1 MTSRASAAAHRA
13 VSLDPRG
20 RAAGICS
27 WVRQRKTVRSRTA
40 TDLVDLALLTVR
52 GGRPDRAG
60 WPGCASIDYSR
71 WPGYDSLAVHPDD
84 PKVYLS
90 GAGALL
96 DVPPDVTAVV
106 SLCRVGREQVPARLR
121 GMHVEFRLLDTTA
134 ADNPNLEYVIDD
146 AARTILRWRQ
156 DGETVLLHCVA
167 AHSRTPTV
175 AARYGALIGHPQ
187 HRALQEVCAALPDA
201 NPNPHLV
208 TALNRLAA
216 NAPKRER

>member
-1 MTSRASAAAHRA
+1 M
-13 VSLDPRG
+13 
-20 RAAGICS
+20 
-27 WVRQRKTVRSRTA
+27 
-40 TDLVDLALLTVR
+40 
-52 GGRPDRAG
+52 
-60 WPGCASIDYSR
+60 
-71 WPGYDSLAVHPDD
+71 
-84 PKVYLS
+84 
-90 GAGALL
+90 
-96 DVPPDVTAVV
+96 
-106 SLCRVGREQVPARLR
+106 
-121 GMHVEFRLLDTTA
+121 EFRLLDTTA